1 MYCSF
6 LGEQEKATTDKT
18 IMNDT
23 YNDRL
28 FTQNTSCFDDN
39 TDKKNVDIESK
50 LRMEGYN
57 SKLEC
62 SKNDRKISSSIQ
74 NHCAGYDCSV
84 NKSFL
89 VQPDSFN
96 TSHNYSVLQEKQI
109 HGKDVYCANNH
120 QYFNNFTRRNVGAM
134 TSTEERGGLPA
145 DVEKIPEL
153 KYNVCD
159 LYPKPVEMKCSFP

>member
-62 SKNDRKISSSIQ
+62 SKMIER
-74 NHCAGYDCSV
+74 
-84 NKSFL
+84 FL
-89 VQPDSFN
+89 HP
-96 TSHNYSVLQEKQI
+96 YMIIAQI
-109 HGKDVYCANNH
+109 RLFG
-120 QYFNNFTRRNVGAM
+120 
-134 TSTEERGGLPA
+134 
-145 DVEKIPEL
+145 
-153 KYNVCD
+153 
-159 LYPKPVEMKCSFP
+159 